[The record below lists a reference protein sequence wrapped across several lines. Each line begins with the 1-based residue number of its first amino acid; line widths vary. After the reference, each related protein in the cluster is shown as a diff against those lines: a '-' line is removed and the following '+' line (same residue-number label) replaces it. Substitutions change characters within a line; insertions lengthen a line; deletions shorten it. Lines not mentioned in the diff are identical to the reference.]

1 MEYLRFMIQQD
12 AGAQNVWKSSTYPS
26 KAKLERKCSFQRASS
41 YPTKEIGQFITN
53 GEIQKKQQN
62 IFTNSQNI
70 IDEQKDV

>member
-12 AGAQNVWKSSTYPS
+12 AGAQNVWKSS

-41 YPTKEIGQFITN
+41 HPTKEIGQFITN
-53 GEIQKKQQN
+53 GVIQKKQQN